1 MNYLFLGFFTGLS
14 LIFAIGAQ
22 NIFVIE
28 QGLKK
33 ELIFL
38 VCFICAISD
47 VLLIFFGIFIF
58 HYFQYFFTSLIEFF
72 LNLLLLFFLIY
83 FIWNKINIEI
93 NQLNLS
99 IKKTQISPISIIF
112 KTLGF
117 TYLNPHVYSDT
128 VFFLGNFSK
137 NLIFNQKVFFGFGAS
152 ISSIIFFFTIG
163 YTSKYLSKYL
173 ETKKIWKVINLLIVI
188 FMSFLSIYVL
198 LNMFH
203 FIDNNL

>member
-1 MNYLFLGFFTGLS
+1 MSYLILGFITGMS
-14 LIFAIGAQ
+14 LILALGAQ

-33 ELIFL
+33 EFIFL
-38 VCFICAISD
+38 VCSICTISD

-137 NLIFNQKVFFGFGAS
+137 DFALKQKVFFGTGAS
-152 ISSIIFFFTIG
+152 ISSVVFFFTIG
-163 YTSKYLSKYL
+163 YTSKYLSNYL
-173 ETKKIWKVINLLIVI
+173 KSKRIWKIINLIIII
-188 FMSFLSIYVL
+188 FMSFLSVYVL
-198 LNMFH
+198 INIVSFLKN
-203 FIDNNL
+203 

>member
-1 MNYLFLGFFTGLS
+1 MSYLILGFITGMS
-14 LIFAIGAQ
+14 LILALGAQ

-83 FIWNKINIEI
+83 FIWNKIHIEI

-137 NLIFNQKVFFGFGAS
+137 DFALKQKIFFGTGAS
-152 ISSIIFFFTIG
+152 ISSVVFFFTIG
-163 YTSKYLSKYL
+163 YTSKYLSNYL
-173 ETKKIWKVINLLIVI
+173 KSKRIWKIINLIIIIFMCFLSAYVLINI
-188 FMSFLSIYVL
+188 MSFLK
-198 LNMFH
+198 N
-203 FIDNNL
+203 

>member
-1 MNYLFLGFFTGLS
+1 MSYLILGFITGMS
-14 LIFAIGAQ
+14 LILALGAQ

-99 IKKTQISPISIIF
+99 IKKTQISPRSIIF

-137 NLIFNQKVFFGFGAS
+137 DFALKQKVFFGTGAS
-152 ISSIIFFFTIG
+152 ISSVVFFFTIG
-163 YTSKYLSKYL
+163 YTSKYLSNYL
-173 ETKKIWKVINLLIVI
+173 QSKRIWKIINLIIII
-188 FMSFLSIYVL
+188 FMSFLSVYVL
-198 LNMFH
+198 INIVSFLKN
-203 FIDNNL
+203 

>member
-1 MNYLFLGFFTGLS
+1 MSYLILGFITGMS
-14 LIFAIGAQ
+14 LILALGAQ

-33 ELIFL
+33 EFIFL
-38 VCFICAISD
+38 VCSICAISD
-47 VLLIFFGIFIF
+47 ILLIFFGIFIF

-137 NLIFNQKVFFGFGAS
+137 DFALKQKVFFGTGAS
-152 ISSIIFFFTIG
+152 ISSVVFFFTIG
-163 YTSKYLSKYL
+163 YTSKYLSNYL
-173 ETKKIWKVINLLIVI
+173 KSKRIWKIINLIIII
-188 FMSFLSIYVL
+188 FMSFLSVYVL
-198 LNMFH
+198 INIVSFLKN
-203 FIDNNL
+203 